1 MMKKAARLNRIFL
14 ALAVGATALSADE
27 FVAGKNWAFFADAH
41 AVRGRPATPLSYAG
55 VARRTTRR
63 AYAAGVASGPRCVRV
78 ADAYGR
84 MVTRCY

>member
-1 MMKKAARLNRIFL
+1 MNRAAKLTRCFL
-14 ALAVGATALSADE
+14 VLAVGVTALASDE
-27 FVAGKNWAFFADAH
+27 FIAARNWTFFSHAY
-41 AVRGRPATPLSYAG
+41 AVRGHPATPLSYAG

-63 AYAAGVASGPRCVRV
+63 AYGAGAASGTGCVRV